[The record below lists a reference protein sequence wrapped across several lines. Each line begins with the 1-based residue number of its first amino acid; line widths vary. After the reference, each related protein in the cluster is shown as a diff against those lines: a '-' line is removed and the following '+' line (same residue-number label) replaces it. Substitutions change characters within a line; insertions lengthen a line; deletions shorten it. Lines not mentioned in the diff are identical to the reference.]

1 MKIILDTD
9 GTMTDFNNF
18 IQTEAIPYFINKY
31 SMEIVS
37 PNSLE
42 IQDIFD
48 MDTFFAN
55 YYKCSNKEA
64 KKYTKKAL
72 DEFWIHPRYLK
83 YSLFYKFRLGL
94 CQYVKEMI
102 KEGHDVEI
110 HTSRDKTTDNNAVGR
125 IARGLT
131 RLQYL
136 LNGIHLS
143 KEKYY
148 FYKNDKD
155 KVKNIIESKP
165 DIVFEDKPEIIECLK
180 NNGIKCVCV
189 EGCHNTEVVNQN
201 SVYKSNCYSYDD
213 VLNGTNEVLG
223 KKNFKYFRKSAKSDL
238 FYDKISCVKNVILK
252 YFEPIILNGENIISD
267 DDKPYIYAPNHRSTL
282 DPLVINSIVNK
293 HIHWAA
299 LLRFFEGKDSIF
311 NNSKDPFLCNLTAK
325 TFKKLEYIPIERKK
339 DNPNANNFSSIRDM
353 VGYLQINKKIGIF
366 PEGTTSRPENQDF
379 GYFDPAFILMA
390 IKTNASILPITTYW
404 FKDENNKKRV
414 VLNFGKPITVSGKTK
429 EQIYDEY
436 INIQQIQLDENKS
449 VSELYKVDKNSKK
462 TLLKSSKIYYN

>member
-55 YYKCSNKEA
+55 YYNCSNKEA

-143 KEKYY
+143 KEKYH

-189 EGCHNTEVVNQN
+189 EGCHNTEIVNQN

-238 FYDKISCVKNVILK
+238 FYDKISGSMGGNDHGTRTSTNQRVTLGAAGTLKEEPETVKMRRAQGGCL
-252 YFEPIILNGENIISD
+252 
-267 DDKPYIYAPNHRSTL
+267 
-282 DPLVINSIVNK
+282 
-293 HIHWAA
+293 
-299 LLRFFEGKDSIF
+299 
-311 NNSKDPFLCNLTAK
+311 
-325 TFKKLEYIPIERKK
+325 
-339 DNPNANNFSSIRDM
+339 
-353 VGYLQINKKIGIF
+353 
-366 PEGTTSRPENQDF
+366 GTESR
-379 GYFDPAFILMA
+379 
-390 IKTNASILPITTYW
+390 
-404 FKDENNKKRV
+404 
-414 VLNFGKPITVSGKTK
+414 
-429 EQIYDEY
+429 
-436 INIQQIQLDENKS
+436 
-449 VSELYKVDKNSKK
+449 
-462 TLLKSSKIYYN
+462 